1 MNKKRYI
8 LEIILFVLLIVVSFF
23 TKDIQNTFLGIT
35 QVVFIVGIV
44 GIYIFFR
51 ELVSLIVSTIKYKTS
66 GNFKNYKD
74 DEAKIYF
81 ENSVYL
87 KLSIIFFIMI
97 FMVSTLTIAFILL
110 FLIFGI
116 LWLLSKLLITVMENK
131 NGKKKKVIKNTSTD
145 YLETYG
151 NMADD
156 FYNFVLLDYYSD
168 LGFEFFKIL
177 TDNTF
182 GILNNYK
189 NDNSIVLLD
198 KLSKSNYLFLVPR
211 SLFFGDVN
219 LLCGV
224 FNSYLKKLEIKCKI
238 TPEEIIKKDSDK
250 LSNRRCDYMDTLCND
265 LGVIDE
271 ILKKKKYRVISIG
284 VDDSSETYLCLS
296 VVSNNV
302 YRKIMNFKNKYF
314 KE

>member
-1 MNKKRYI
+1 MNNKRYI
-8 LEIILFVLLIVVSFF
+8 LEIILFVILIVVSFF

-35 QVVFIVGIV
+35 QMQFIVGIIV
-44 GIYIFFR
+44 IYIFFR

-66 GNFKNYKD
+66 GNFKNYKEE
-74 DEAKIYF
+74 EAKIYF

-97 FMVSTLTIAFILL
+97 FMVSTLAIAFILL

-116 LWLLSKLLITVMENK
+116 LWILSKLSITVMENK

-168 LGFEFFKIL
+168 LGLEFFKIL

-182 GILNNYK
+182 GILNNYR
-189 NDNSIVLLD
+189 NDNSIVLID

-219 LLCGV
+219 LLCGL
-224 FNSYLKKLEIKCKI
+224 FNSYLKKLEIKCRI
-238 TPEEIIKKDSDK
+238 SPEEIIKNDSDK
-250 LSNRRCDYMDTLCND
+250 LSNRRRDYMDTLCND

>member
-1 MNKKRYI
+1 MNKKRII
-8 LEIILFVLLIVVSFF
+8 LEIILFVLLIVISFF
-23 TKDIQNTFLGIT
+23 TRDIQNTFLGIT
-35 QVVFIVGIV
+35 QLQFIVGMV
-44 GIYIFFR
+44 GIYILFR
-51 ELVSLIVSTIKYKTS
+51 ELVSLIVNTIKYKNS

-74 DEAKIYF
+74 EEAKIYY

-87 KLSIIFFIMI
+87 KLSIIFFIMT
-97 FMVSTLTIAFILL
+97 FMFSTLTVAFILL

-116 LWLLSKLLITVMENK
+116 LWILSKLSIIVMENK
-131 NGKKKKVIKNTSTD
+131 NSKKKKVTKNTD
-145 YLETYG
+145 ACYLEMYG
-151 NMADD
+151 EMGED
-156 FYNFVLLDYYSD
+156 FYNFILLDYYSD

-182 GILNNYK
+182 GILNNYR
-189 NDNSIVLLD
+189 NDNSIVLID

-238 TPEEIIKKDSDK
+238 TPEGIIKKDTDK
-250 LSNRRCDYMDTLCND
+250 LSNRRRDYMDTLCND
-265 LGVIDE
+265 LEVIDE

-296 VVSNNV
+296 VVSDNV
-302 YRKIMNFKNKYF
+302 YRKIINFKNKYF

>member
-1 MNKKRYI
+1 MNNKRYI
-8 LEIILFVLLIVVSFF
+8 LEIILFVILIVVSFF

-35 QVVFIVGIV
+35 QMQFIVGIIV
-44 GIYIFFR
+44 IYIFFR

-66 GNFKNYKD
+66 GNFKNYKEE
-74 DEAKIYF
+74 EAKIYF

-97 FMVSTLTIAFILL
+97 FMVSTLAIAFILL

-116 LWLLSKLLITVMENK
+116 LWILSKLSITVMENK

-168 LGFEFFKIL
+168 LGLEFFKIL

-182 GILNNYK
+182 GILNNYR

-224 FNSYLKKLEIKCKI
+224 FNSYLKKLEIKCRI
-238 TPEEIIKKDSDK
+238 SPEEIIKNDSDK
-250 LSNRRCDYMDTLCND
+250 LSNRRRDYMDTLCND

>member
-8 LEIILFVLLIVVSFF
+8 LEIILFVILIVVSFF

-35 QVVFIVGIV
+35 QVEFIVGIV

-97 FMVSTLTIAFILL
+97 FMVSTLAIAFILL

-116 LWLLSKLLITVMENK
+116 LWLLSKLSITVMENK

-156 FYNFVLLDYYSD
+156 FYNFILLDYYSD
-168 LGFEFFKIL
+168 LGLEFFKIL

-182 GILNNYK
+182 GILNNYR

-211 SLFFGDVN
+211 SLFFGDAN

-224 FNSYLKKLEIKCKI
+224 FNSYLKKLEIKCRI
-238 TPEEIIKKDSDK
+238 SSEEIIKNDSDK
-250 LSNRRCDYMDTLCND
+250 LSNRRRDYMDTLCND

-284 VDDSSETYLCLS
+284 IDDSSETYLCLS

-302 YRKIMNFKNKYF
+302 YRKIINFKNKYF

>member
-8 LEIILFVLLIVVSFF
+8 LEIILFVILIVVSFF

-35 QVVFIVGIV
+35 QVEFIVGIV

-74 DEAKIYF
+74 DEAKVYF

-116 LWLLSKLLITVMENK
+116 LWILSKLSITVMENK

-156 FYNFVLLDYYSD
+156 FYNFILLDYYSD
-168 LGFEFFKIL
+168 LGLEFFKIL

-182 GILNNYK
+182 GILNNYR

-224 FNSYLKKLEIKCKI
+224 FNSYLKKLEIKCRL

-250 LSNRRCDYMDTLCND
+250 LSNRRRDYMDTLCND

-284 VDDSSETYLCLS
+284 IDDSSETYLCLS

-302 YRKIMNFKNKYF
+302 YRKIINFKNKYF